1 MKALKVNGFILA
13 GGKSSRMGRDKAL
26 LDWHGRPLVDHMIA
40 LLGTATND
48 VQVVGR
54 DRLPDRWPGR
64 GPLSGIATALDIT
77 LTDANLVVA
86 VDLPFLTTKFLS
98 HLRSSLERTNRPL
111 LACKIESHFPLC
123 VGIRRALLP
132 EVQHRVESGNLSVHA
147 LIEEA
152 DSEILSEEELRHAG
166 FEPSIFRNINT
177 PEDYDIGNSKI
188 GDF

>member
-1 MKALKVNGFILA
+1 MKALNINGFILA
-13 GGKSSRMGRDKAL
+13 GGKSSRMGSDKAL
-26 LDWHGRPLVDHMIA
+26 LDWHGQPLLDHMIA
-40 LLGTATND
+40 LLGKAATD

-64 GPLSGIATALDIT
+64 GPLSGIATALEIT

-98 HLRSSLERTNRPL
+98 YLRSRLERTNRPL

-123 VGIRRALLP
+123 IGVRRALLP
-132 EVQHRVESGNLSVHA
+132 EVQRRVESGNLSVHA
-147 LIEEA
+147 LIEES

-166 FEPSIFRNINT
+166 FEPPIFRNINT
-177 PEDYDIGNSKI
+177 PEDYEGNSSSEV
-188 GDF
+188 